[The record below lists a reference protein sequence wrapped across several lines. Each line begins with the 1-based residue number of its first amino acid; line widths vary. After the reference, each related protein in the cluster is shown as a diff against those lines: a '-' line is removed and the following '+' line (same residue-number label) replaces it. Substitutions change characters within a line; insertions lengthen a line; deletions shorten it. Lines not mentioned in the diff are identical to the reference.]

1 MWYLWYKT
9 SYSGGEKVGC
19 HDWKECNICFWKNSQ
34 YLKFIIISIHHYPVM
49 QALHHEDDGIRR
61 PLDVINVNVT
71 AITLVIKAILI
82 IMMFTL
88 IAATAFS

>member
-1 MWYLWYKT
+1 
-9 SYSGGEKVGC
+9 
-19 HDWKECNICFWKNSQ
+19 
-34 YLKFIIISIHHYPVM
+34 M
-49 QALHHEDDGIRR
+49 QALHHEDDCIRR

-71 AITLVIKAILI
+71 AITLVIKAMTI